1 MQNVGRIGVAVIG
14 AGRIGRIHAV
24 NAAANPRARIL
35 HVFDENRD
43 SQQALADLIGA
54 KPATIE
60 EIFASK
66 SVDAVLVCSP
76 TDTHVELITAAA
88 QSGKAVFCEKPVD
101 LDVERVRTCLDV
113 IEAKGVP
120 FMVAFNRRFDPDVVE
135 LRRRVL
141 AGEVGDVE
149 LITITSKDP
158 GPPPLDYVKR
168 SGGFFRDMLIH
179 DFDMVR
185 FLMNE
190 EPIQVYA
197 VGGALVS
204 PELHALGEVDTA
216 AVTLQTATR
225 RIATITSSRR
235 ATYGYDQRIEVHGS
249 KGQLAMTNL
258 PVNRL
263 MTADAT
269 GFRTAPALHSFMER
283 YAAAYKVEIDA
294 FIQSLVEG
302 TAPSPSGRD
311 GLQAQRLADAATES
325 FNSGRPVR
333 L

>member
-1 MQNVGRIGVAVIG
+1 MQSTNKIGVAVIG

-24 NAAANPRARIL
+24 NACANANARVL
-35 HVFDENRD
+35 HVHDASRD
-43 SQQALADLIGA
+43 SQDALADLVGA
-54 KPATIE
+54 KPANLE

-66 SVDAVLVCSP
+66 SVDAVLICSP

-88 QSGKAVFCEKPVD
+88 KAGKAVFCEKPVD
-101 LDVERVRTCLDV
+101 LDAERVKSCLAIV
-113 IEAKGVP
+113 EAKGVP

-141 AGEVGDVE
+141 LGEVGDVE
-149 LITITSKDP
+149 LVTITSKDP
-158 GPPPLDYVKR
+158 GPPPVDYVKR

-185 FLMNE
+185 FLMSE
-190 EPIQVYA
+190 EPAQVYA

-204 PELHALGEVDTA
+204 PELKELGEVDTA
-216 AVTLQTATR
+216 AVTLQMR
-225 RIATITSSRR
+225 SGRIATVTSSRR

-258 PVNRL
+258 PLNRV
-263 MTADAT
+263 MAADAA

-283 YAAAYKVEIDA
+283 YAVAYKVEMDA
-294 FIQSLVEG
+294 FIRALVGG
-302 TAPSPSGRD
+302 TAPSPTGRD
-311 GLQAQRLADAATES
+311 GLKAQLLADAATES
-325 FNSGRPVR
+325 FNSGRPVK